1 MWLTHWRIF
10 TVFNINLSKTSN
22 TLVCFVSK
30 RHNSHSTLLSSGI
43 SKSTSLIKRHSGYLR
58 KSVKKKKPATTKNK
72 EKKSTLQNKT
82 NLPCPFPSP
91 QTQELSEGSTSGI
104 PRRSPSQTLQLCFK
118 KGLAKLQ
125 PLITSVSRQAKMMIG
140 VIRSHA
146 SGHAMIACWE
156 HRIWPFRYQSSQ
168 CKNEVARLSYL
179 SGKFHVKWTQN
190 LG

>member
-1 MWLTHWRIF
+1 MLCFQETQFTQHSVILRNFKIYITYKETQWLF
-10 TVFNINLSKTSN
+10 KE
-22 TLVCFVSK
+22 VC
-30 RHNSHSTLLSSGI
+30 L
-43 SKSTSLIKRHSGYLR
+43 
-58 KSVKKKKPATTKNK
+58 KKKPATTKNK

-168 CKNEVARLSYL
+168 CKNEVARLSL